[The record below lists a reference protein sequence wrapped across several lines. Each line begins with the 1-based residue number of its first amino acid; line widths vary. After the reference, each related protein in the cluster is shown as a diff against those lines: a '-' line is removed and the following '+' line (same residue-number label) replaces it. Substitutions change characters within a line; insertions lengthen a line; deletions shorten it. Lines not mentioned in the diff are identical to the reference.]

1 MPKALLDNLIHITL
15 RVMFSFIAFLALGLI
30 FMSLI
35 DFPKYEGYILP
46 LQLVKAKPERISRN
60 LWVGGYMDREEML
73 KFLKRNRIQVV
84 ISLLDKDMHHE
95 SMLLEYERAFL
106 KRAGVTFISVP
117 IKPLIRSDRN
127 VSKLRYYLMRYKN
140 RRVYVHSYLGRLRTK
155 YVKEVLY
162 AGKSP

>member
-73 KFLKRNRIQVV
+73 KFLKRN
-84 ISLLDKDMHHE
+84 
-95 SMLLEYERAFL
+95 
-106 KRAGVTFISVP
+106 T
-117 IKPLIRSDRN
+117 
-127 VSKLRYYLMRYKN
+127 
-140 RRVYVHSYLGRLRTK
+140 RVCC
-155 YVKEVLY
+155 
-162 AGKSP
+162 